1 MKRVFVPLIVCVML
15 SLLSCSKERISGN
28 GSTVTEI
35 RNVNNFTGVS
45 ASGSTRVY
53 ISQGATFKVEVKGY
67 SNLLP
72 YYETRIVNNT
82 LQLGY
87 QQNVN
92 IKNDNTEVF
101 ITLPVLNAIS
111 LYGSA
116 DISTTGTFDGNT
128 DFTTSISGSGNIHF
142 SNGTTQNF
150 TSSIAGSGNIYTLN
164 MVAAKAETIISGSGN
179 IEITAGNELKVKIS
193 GSGNVYYKGTP
204 VINKIISGSG
214 AVIPK

>member
-1 MKRVFVPLIVCVML
+1 MKRVFVPVIVSVML

-28 GSTVTEI
+28 GSIVTES

-45 ASGSTRVY
+45 ASGSTKVY
-53 ISQGATFKVEVKGY
+53 INRGATFKVEVKGY

-72 YYETRIVNNT
+72 YYETRLVNNT

-101 ITLPVLNAIS
+101 ITLPVLHAIS
-111 LYGSA
+111 LFGSG
-116 DISTTGTFDGNT
+116 DISTSGSFDGNT
-128 DFTTSISGSGNIHF
+128 DFTASIAGSGNIHF
-142 SNGTTQNF
+142 SNGTTENF

-164 MVAAKAETIISGSGN
+164 MVAAKAEAIISGSGN
-179 IEITAGNELKVKIS
+179 TEITASNELKVKIS

-204 VINKIISGSG
+204 VINTIISGSG